1 MPIFCLYSFAICV
14 IRASVIRGASLG
26 EKDSE
31 ICPTVFFSRGLSM
44 VWSLKSC
51 TMSFTSGGMTP
62 SASNIRD
69 SSFIT

>member
-1 MPIFCLYSFAICV
+1 MPIVCMYSFAICV

-31 ICPTVFFSRGLSM
+31 ICPTVFFSRGFNR

-51 TMSFTSGGMTP
+51 TISFTSGGMMP